1 MPYFPVT
8 EDTEKAF
15 TITTP
20 WVTYPGLVVGECVN
34 DGTFGYLSIE
44 ILANPEDPRAVHV
57 NNGFDPQ
64 SGLHGFDI
72 NIALGD
78 LIAAA
83 RTQSANYSN

>member
-1 MPYFPVT
+1 MNWQDNSGDVKYHLGTNYTREFPNGKKLT
-8 EDTEKAF
+8 
-15 TITTP
+15 
-20 WVTYPGLVVGECVN
+20 
-34 DGTFGYLSIE
+34 IE